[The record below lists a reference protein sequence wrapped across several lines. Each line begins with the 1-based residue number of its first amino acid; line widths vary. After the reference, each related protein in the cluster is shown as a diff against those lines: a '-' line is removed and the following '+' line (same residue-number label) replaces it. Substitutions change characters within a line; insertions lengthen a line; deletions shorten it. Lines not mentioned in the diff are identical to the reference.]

1 MIKKLGDFEIPPT
14 LYKFREW
21 NNKFHKELISKQIA
35 FLASPGS
42 FNDPFDCKLPIRY
55 DIEPE
60 KQLEE
65 IYYKLA
71 KAKYPD
77 VDDVKVR
84 KHAKDYVSIGSIKP
98 SHFRKNGSGYFL
110 ELDQRMGVFS
120 LTKHNDD
127 ILMWGHYAASHRG
140 FCVGF
145 DTEELLKLTN
155 IDYIGKVRYL
165 PEFPIILPS
174 DNITDNFEEQIF
186 TKWNRWKY
194 EDEFRLT
201 KNHIKNRK
209 IKLPSK
215 IFKEIVL
222 GYNMSSK
229 ERTRLIKLAR
239 KKFPRIKIYEAK
251 PNEEK
256 FEIQILEIA

>member
-21 NNKFHKELISKQIA
+21 SNKFHKELVSKQVA
-35 FLASPGS
+35 FFASPGS
-42 FNDPFDCKLPIRY
+42 FNDPFDCKIPIRY

-60 KQLEE
+60 KQLED

-71 KAKYPD
+71 KAKYPNESD
-77 VDDVKVR
+77 AKVR
-84 KHAKDYVSIGSIKP
+84 AHAKNYVSIGSIKP
-98 SHFRKNGSGYFL
+98 SDFQKNGRDYFL
-110 ELDQRMGVFS
+110 KLDEIMGIFS

-145 DTEELLKLTN
+145 DTEELLK
-155 IDYIGKVRYL
+155 IADVDYIGKVKYL
-165 PEFPIILPS
+165 PKFPVIIPNDS
-174 DNITDNFEEQIF
+174 MTDNFEQQIF
-186 TKWNRWKY
+186 TKWDRWQY

-209 IKLPSK
+209 IKLSPK
-215 IFKEIVL
+215 IFKELIL
-222 GYNMSSK
+222 GYNMSTK
-229 ERTRLIKLAR
+229 ERKQLSVLAK
-239 KKFPRIKIYEAK
+239 KKFPEIKIYEAK
-251 PNEEK
+251 PNEEEFK
-256 FEIQILEIA
+256 IEIIEIA